1 MLGGMHG
8 GFIMATYK
16 GDVIDSPQE
25 DFPFMAI
32 IYDETGTV
40 VGEFPVRTRTDGE
53 AKVVEA
59 LKELRDQAKD
69 GGDLP

>member
-1 MLGGMHG
+1 
-8 GFIMATYK
+8 MAIYK
-16 GDVIDSPQE
+16 GDVIDSPLE

-53 AKVVEA
+53 AKVAEA
-59 LKELRDQAKD
+59 LKELQEHDKEGSDMA
-69 GGDLP
+69 

>member
-1 MLGGMHG
+1 
-8 GFIMATYK
+8 
-16 GDVIDSPQE
+16 
-25 DFPFMAI
+25 
-32 IYDETGTV
+32 V

-69 GGDLP
+69 GGDLA

>member
-1 MLGGMHG
+1 
-8 GFIMATYK
+8 MATYK

-32 IYDETGTV
+32 ITDEDGNV
-40 VGEFPVRTRTDGE
+40 VGEFPMRTRADGE

-59 LKELRDQAKD
+59 LKELREQGKEV
-69 GGDLP
+69 GDNA